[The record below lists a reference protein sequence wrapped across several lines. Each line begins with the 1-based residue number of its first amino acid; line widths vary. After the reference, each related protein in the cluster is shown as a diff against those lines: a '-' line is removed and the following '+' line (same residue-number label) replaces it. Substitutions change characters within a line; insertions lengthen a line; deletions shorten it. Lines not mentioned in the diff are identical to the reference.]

1 MRLLFLQSSSVFE
14 THGGI
19 EYYLDDL
26 LQLACEFWGAAGQEA
41 LIPRRN
47 GELRKLDRPY
57 RVTPISLQM
66 QGWLSKIENRYSPTY
81 FRTALGRIRS
91 QRPDFIVCG
100 HVSLGPLGAAL
111 SWMTGI
117 PYLSCAYGI
126 EAWGDLVPQ
135 DEWALKNAVGILSIS
150 EWTKRLLVQ
159 RGINPAR
166 IQVIHPRLDARFE
179 NLPLVDEKPMSGPLR
194 LLTVSRLDAS
204 EQYKGQDHV
213 LRALSLLRQAAPE
226 AAFRY
231 TIQGEGNDKPRLQE
245 LTQALGLEDRVFFV
259 GSCADRLELQTL
271 YRTHDLFVMPSRFG
285 RWGGRWR
292 GEGFGIVY
300 LEAAAMGLPSLAYNC
315 GGVTDIVEDG
325 KTGKLVSSDDVAG
338 IAKSLLDFSTNRSG
352 LKELGR
358 NAHAMVNRRFHR
370 AAIREELALAFDR
383 IRESRPEKATE
394 SRSPQ
399 PDGLP
404 DSLL

>member
-26 LQLACEFWGAAGQEA
+26 LQLACEFWGPAGQEA
-41 LIPRRN
+41 IVPVRGPGWRALA
-47 GELRKLDRPY
+47 RPY
-57 RVTPISLQM
+57 RVTSVAMQT
-66 QGWLSKIENRYSPTY
+66 QGWLAKLENRYSPAY
-81 FRTALGRIRS
+81 FRIALARIRT

-100 HVSLGPLGAAL
+100 HVALGPLGAAL
-111 SWMTGI
+111 SWVTGV
-117 PYLSCAYGI
+117 PYLNCVYGI

-135 DEWALKNAVGILSIS
+135 DEWALKHAAGILSIS

-159 RGINPAR
+159 RGIPSDR
-166 IQVIHPRLDARFE
+166 IQVIHPRLDTRFE
-179 NLPLVDEKPMSGPLR
+179 NLPLVDEKPADGPLR

-231 TIQGEGNDKPRLQE
+231 TIQGEGNDRARLQE
-245 LTQALGLEDRVFFV
+245 LTHTLGLEDRVFFV
-259 GSCADRLELQTL
+259 GSCPDRLELQTL
-271 YRTHDLFVMPSRFG
+271 YRSHDLFVMPSRFG

-300 LEAAAMGLPSLAYNC
+300 LEAAAMGVASLAYHC
-315 GGVTDIVEDG
+315 GGVTDIVENG
-325 KTGKLVSSDDVAG
+325 KTGRLVAPDDIAG

-358 NAHAMVNRRFHR
+358 NAHAMVNRRFNR
-370 AAIREELALAFDR
+370 AAIREELTDAFNR
-383 IRESRPEKATE
+383 IRASNPEKATK
-394 SRSPQ
+394 SQSPQ
-399 PDGLP
+399 PDGLS